1 MRKREGKK
9 TENLERAKGQEE
21 KERDLF
27 SLLLLED
34 IHSYQHVECHLYIE

>member
-9 TENLERAKGQEE
+9 TENLEWAKGQEE
-21 KERDLF
+21 KETDYF

-34 IHSYQHVECHLYIE
+34 IHSYQHIERHLSIQ